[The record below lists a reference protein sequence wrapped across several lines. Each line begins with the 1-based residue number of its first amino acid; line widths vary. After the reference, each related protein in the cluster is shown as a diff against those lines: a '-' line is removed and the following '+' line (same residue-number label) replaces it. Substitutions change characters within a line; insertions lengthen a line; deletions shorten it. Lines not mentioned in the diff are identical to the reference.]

1 MNLAILALLLA
12 IACAAIMT
20 VAWRV
25 AVSTGKT
32 GWIDVVWTFGVG
44 ITGAAAAFVP
54 VAGASSFLPRQILVA
69 VLVAAWSL
77 RLGSHIAARTL
88 KNGDDPRYR
97 KFIKEWGGDW
107 RGQLFRFLQ
116 IQAAV
121 MLLLAL
127 SVMAAAHNP
136 PDALRWQDWLGVAI
150 LVAAVVGEA
159 VADRQLA
166 RFAANPANKG
176 KVCDV
181 GLWSWSRHPNYFFE
195 WLGWV
200 AYPVIAIDLTGNY
213 WWGLASLVAPAMMY
227 WLLAHVSGVPPLE
240 EHMLKSRGDAF
251 RAYQR
256 RVSAFFPAPPK
267 TQEQR

>member
-12 IACAAIMT
+12 VACAAVMT

-25 AVSTGKT
+25 AVATGKT
-32 GWIDVVWTFGVG
+32 GWIDVIWTFGVG

-54 VAGASSFLPRQILVA
+54 VAGEGI
-69 VLVAAWSL
+69 
-77 RLGSHIAARTL
+77 
-88 KNGDDPRYR
+88 
-97 KFIKEWGGDW
+97 
-107 RGQLFRFLQ
+107 
-116 IQAAV
+116 
-121 MLLLAL
+121 
-127 SVMAAAHNP
+127 
-136 PDALRWQDWLGVAI
+136 
-150 LVAAVVGEA
+150 
-159 VADRQLA
+159 ADRQLA

-240 EHMLKSRGDAF
+240 EHMLKSRGEAF

-267 TQEQR
+267 TQEQT